1 MGFLAPYMF
10 WGLLAISVPL
20 LIHLWNGRKGDKV
33 YWAAFRFLEENDNKP
48 IRHIRLEQW
57 ILMMLRMILISLLVI
72 LMVQL
77 FFDFLDEDSAV
88 QKVHLVE
95 PNQELLQEFR
105 FEMNQAIENGDKVIL
120 LNEDLELLDL
130 ELFEI
135 ESVKGKM
142 NLYRGLQDNL
152 GSRIS
157 LYLTGFRSSFDRSE
171 YLVDSLPQVFIA
183 ELAKPNFSKKAFETE
198 GGKFLFIDK
207 DNELTLSQNGN
218 FSFDE
223 LEKGNL
229 RVGVKILNPEWE
241 KRIRSALKAIEEV
254 YELSFEI
261 KESDEVDML
270 FSDDLQDV
278 KENIMVFDLLHDWT
292 NAQYPN
298 VYFLQSFREKDLKSR
313 QILPSEILG
322 AVLDFHHLSGQEVR
336 MDKEGV
342 QQKFVVGKGNHLSP
356 QTQKANAQ
364 EIIWVM
370 FLLVLIAER
379 IVANKSNL

>member
-1 MGFLAPYMF
+1 M
-10 WGLLAISVPL
+10 
-20 LIHLWNGRKGDKV
+20 
-33 YWAAFRFLEENDNKP
+33 
-48 IRHIRLEQW
+48 
-57 ILMMLRMILISLLVI
+57 
-72 LMVQL
+72 
-77 FFDFLDEDSAV
+77 
-88 QKVHLVE
+88 
-95 PNQELLQEFR
+95 
-105 FEMNQAIENGDKVIL
+105 
-120 LNEDLELLDL
+120 
-130 ELFEI
+130 
-135 ESVKGKM
+135 
-142 NLYRGLQDNL
+142 
-152 GSRIS
+152 
-157 LYLTGFRSSFDRSE
+157 
-171 YLVDSLPQVFIA
+171 
-183 ELAKPNFSKKAFETE
+183 
-198 GGKFLFIDK
+198 
-207 DNELTLSQNGN
+207 TLSQNGN